1 MRRAL
6 LAAELAE
13 EALRPDPRHVGG
25 RVRGTVQNV
34 IVMFPGGLVTELD
47 KQAEPRLRE
56 HAILGMDSHN
66 LLSEGLPYSV
76 T

>member
-1 MRRAL
+1 MHADMRRAL

-34 IVMFPGGLVTELD
+34 IV
-47 KQAEPRLRE
+47 
-56 HAILGMDSHN
+56 ILLGAFHYRV
-66 LLSEGLPYSV
+66 G
-76 T
+76 